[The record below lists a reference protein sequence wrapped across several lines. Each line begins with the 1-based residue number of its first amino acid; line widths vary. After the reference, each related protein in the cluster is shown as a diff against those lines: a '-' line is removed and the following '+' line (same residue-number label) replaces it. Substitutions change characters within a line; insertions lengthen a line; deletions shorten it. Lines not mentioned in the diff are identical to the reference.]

1 MTQARAPTSPK
12 VPCRCS
18 AWRRAVVAIALAAL
32 AACGDQDEQK
42 LKSARSWSATAL
54 VVARHWEQGEVP
66 TAYAKRALR
75 KASEELANGAL
86 PEAAEPVDELREA
99 VERGD
104 RAAVRRLITEIAG
117 R

>member
-1 MTQARAPTSPK
+1 MLVIAA
-12 VPCRCS
+12 
-18 AWRRAVVAIALAAL
+18 AMLVACA
-32 AACGDQDEQK
+32 DQYEQQ
-42 LKSARSWSATAL
+42 LKSTRSWSATAL

-75 KASEELANGAL
+75 KASDELAKGAL

-104 RAAVRRLITEIAG
+104 RGAVRRLLAEIAG

>member
-1 MTQARAPTSPK
+1 MTQARAATSPK

-18 AWRRAVVAIALAAL
+18 WRCTLVIALAL
-32 AACGDQDEQK
+32 LVACADQYEQQ

-54 VVARHWEQGEVP
+54 VVARQWEQGEVP

-75 KASEELANGAL
+75 KASDELAKGAL

-99 VERGD
+99 LERGD
-104 RAAVRRLITEIAG
+104 RAAVRRLIAEIGG

>member
-1 MTQARAPTSPK
+1 VTQARAATSPK
-12 VPCRCS
+12 VPCRCR
-18 AWRRAVVAIALAAL
+18 WCRTLVIALVAL
-32 AACGDQDEQK
+32 AACGDQGEQK

-54 VVARHWEQGEVP
+54 AVARAWEQGEVP

-75 KASEELANGAL
+75 KAADELAKGAL

-99 VERGD
+99 LERGD
-104 RAAVRRLITEIAG
+104 RAAVRRLIEEIG

>member
-1 MTQARAPTSPK
+1 MPTSPK

-18 AWRRAVVAIALAAL
+18 AGRRAVIAIALAAL
-32 AACGDQDEQK
+32 VACGDQDEQR

-54 VVARHWEQGEVP
+54 AVAQYWEQGEVP
-66 TAYAKRALR
+66 TAFAKRALHQ
-75 KASEELANGAL
+75 AADELAKGAL